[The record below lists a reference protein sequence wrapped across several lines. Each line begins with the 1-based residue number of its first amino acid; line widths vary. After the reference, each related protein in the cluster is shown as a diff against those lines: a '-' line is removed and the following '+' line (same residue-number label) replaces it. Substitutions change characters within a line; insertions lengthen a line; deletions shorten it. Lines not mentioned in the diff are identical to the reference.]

1 LTIDSVSL
9 DEGKAVQTRL
19 HNDLPRALTTEHR
32 EFLVSLVR
40 LEPDWSLMP
49 YDHLPELPAI
59 RWKME
64 NLIKLKSRDAARFA
78 QQAVLLE
85 QGFKALRLN

>member
-1 LTIDSVSL
+1 
-9 DEGKAVQTRL
+9 
-19 HNDLPRALTTEHR
+19 
-32 EFLVSLVR
+32 
-40 LEPDWSLMP
+40 
-49 YDHLPELPAI
+49 
-59 RWKME
+59 ME